1 VLHPLLE
8 PDAAKRSL
16 AILIQY
22 VLKSQGQ
29 ETLAHLHEPKQI
41 TESDRMSVGPETHAH
56 LDTADL
62 FENISRCATSMGSRF
77 LQGELSAPIKDL
89 NALEIRQSAVR
100 ELSKSS
106 LLSHQMN
113 EDLKLVYDLDRI
125 LGRISAGLAHPRD
138 TSAFGTSL
146 EAAFR
151 FTDQLGALSSSEL
164 RELHGIF
171 TSTRAILAPLAERIL
186 KTQKPDAP
194 THTREGNIFE
204 KGTDPEL
211 DRLIDLT
218 TEGERFLI
226 ELETR
231 EREQTGISSLK
242 VKYNRVFGYFIEISS
257 ANLKL
262 VPSHYQRKQ
271 TMVGGERF
279 FTEELKKFEEEILS
293 ASTRQRALEAK
304 LFETL
309 LQDLR
314 EVSDASKRLSSAIG
328 MLDGLVSLSFLAARP
343 GWNFPRID
351 DGFGFTLKGSRH
363 PVVDSVLKGSFV
375 PNDVEMEPVQ
385 SRTRIITGPNMGGK
399 STLMRQMA
407 QIILLG
413 QVGAPV
419 PATEAHWG
427 IFHSLFTRI
436 GAHDAIAKGQSTFMV
451 EMVELAHILNHADS
465 RSFVVLDE
473 IGRGTSTYDG
483 MSVAQAALE
492 YLHEKSKARIVFAT
506 HYHELTAL
514 ESKHSGIRNAFMK
527 VLDKNGKL
535 TFLYEMALGKSSKS
549 FGIQVAELA
558 GIPKEV
564 VKKSWT
570 ILKDLETPTRKVP
583 EPSPQFSL
591 FDSIAESRES
601 ERDELREE
609 LHSIDVN
616 LLRPIDALQLLS
628 GLKDRHLGV
637 KSP

>member
-1 VLHPLLE
+1 
-8 PDAAKRSL
+8 
-16 AILIQY
+16 
-22 VLKSQGQ
+22 
-29 ETLAHLHEPKQI
+29 
-41 TESDRMSVGPETHAH
+41 
-56 LDTADL
+56 
-62 FENISRCATSMGSRF
+62 
-77 LQGELSAPIKDL
+77 
-89 NALEIRQSAVR
+89 
-100 ELSKSS
+100 
-106 LLSHQMN
+106 
-113 EDLKLVYDLDRI
+113 
-125 LGRISAGLAHPRD
+125 
-138 TSAFGTSL
+138 
-146 EAAFR
+146 
-151 FTDQLGALSSSEL
+151 
-164 RELHGIF
+164 
-171 TSTRAILAPLAERIL
+171 
-186 KTQKPDAP
+186 
-194 THTREGNIFE
+194 
-204 KGTDPEL
+204 
-211 DRLIDLT
+211 
-218 TEGERFLI
+218 
-226 ELETR
+226 
-231 EREQTGISSLK
+231 
-242 VKYNRVFGYFIEISS
+242 
-257 ANLKL
+257 
-262 VPSHYQRKQ
+262 
-271 TMVGGERF
+271 
-279 FTEELKKFEEEILS
+279 
-293 ASTRQRALEAK
+293 
-304 LFETL
+304 
-309 LQDLR
+309 
-314 EVSDASKRLSSAIG
+314 
-328 MLDGLVSLSFLAARP
+328 
-343 GWNFPRID
+343 
-351 DGFGFTLKGSRH
+351 
-363 PVVDSVLKGSFV
+363 
-375 PNDVEMEPVQ
+375 
-385 SRTRIITGPNMGGK
+385 MGGK

-413 QVGAPV
+413 KVGAPV

-637 KSP
+637 KNP